1 MAVTTKN
8 YSVKVE
14 LNPRTKLESILF
26 EQIET
31 IVKHNEKEFPDKVK
45 LQGVIEEKIQEAI
58 TAHNAEAKEEKPV
71 TNRKPTRL
79 FHMGHGASHIWIS
92 TLVGEP
98 KTQGELIGEG
108 KSLGEVMSDRAVFIT
123 FQNIYA

>member
-14 LNPRTKLESILF
+14 LNPRTKQESILF
-26 EQIET
+26 AKIET
-31 IVKHNEKEFPDKVK
+31 IVKDNEKNFANKVK
-45 LQGVIEEKIQEAI
+45 LQETIEAEIQKAI
-58 TAHNAEAKEEKPV
+58 TEHNTIAKAEPQVA
-71 TNRKPTRL
+71 NRKPTRL

-98 KTQGELIGEG
+98 KSQGELISEG
-108 KSLGEVMSDRAVFIT
+108 KSLGEVMSDRAVLIT
-123 FQNIYA
+123 FQNDYK

>member
-14 LNPRTKLESILF
+14 LNPRTKQESILF
-26 EQIET
+26 AKIET
-31 IVKHNEKEFPDKVK
+31 IVKDNEKNFADKAK
-45 LQGVIEEKIQEAI
+45 LQENIEAEIQKAI
-58 TAHNAEAKEEKPV
+58 TEHNAIAKAEPQV

-98 KTQGELIGEG
+98 KSQGELISEG
-108 KSLGEVMSDRAVFIT
+108 KSLGEVMSDRAVLIT
-123 FQNIYA
+123 FQNDYK